1 MSRKPFKKLKY
12 GLNPDFKYKSRLLA
26 RFINMLMKDGKK
38 SVATAIVYN
47 TLEKVEKKTGKG
59 ALEIFEGII
68 EKVRPHVEV
77 KSRRLGG
84 TNYQIPIEIS
94 KKRSTAL
101 AIRWIITFSRKRS
114 GHSMEEK
121 LFGEFMDILDNKG
134 ATVKK
139 KDDTHRMAEANKAF
153 AHYNW

>member
-12 GLNPDFKYKSRLLA
+12 GLNPDFKYNSRLLA
-26 RFINMLMKDGKK
+26 RFINMIMMDGKK
-38 SVATAIVYN
+38 STATKIVYG
-47 TLEKVEKKTGKG
+47 TLEALEKKTGKS
-59 ALEIFEGII
+59 ALEIFETII
-68 EKVRPHVEV
+68 EKIRPHVEV

-84 TNYQIPIEIS
+84 TNYQIPIEVN
-94 KKRSTAL
+94 KKHSTAL
-101 AIRWIITFSRKRS
+101 AMRWIISFSRKRS
-114 GHSMEEK
+114 GHTMTEK
-121 LFGEFMDILDNKG
+121 LTGEFLDILDNKG